1 MLLVMA
7 LGAAVVVRIMLPV
20 WRARGDPLSKAFVF
34 EIGVRP
40 SGPNGTWTGRDHL
53 RNGLLGL
60 LNTAICVGLSMAALR
75 IEDRAMNLSTKS
87 YIAGG
92 AMFVFG
98 FLALLLLIQAVLELS
113 RAPFTKPWK
122 VEPGAP

>member
-1 MLLVMA
+1 MWLLAA
-7 LGAAVVVRIMLPV
+7 LAAAVLVRTMLPV
-20 WRARGDPLSKAFVF
+20 WRARRDPLSKAFVL
-34 EIGVRP
+34 EIGVKP

-60 LNTAICVGLSMAALR
+60 LNTAICVGLTLVTSN
-75 IEDRAMNLSTKS
+75 IGEHAMNLSTKS

-98 FLALLLLIQAVLELS
+98 FLALLLFVQAVLELS

-122 VEPGAP
+122 VGPP

>member
-1 MLLVMA
+1 MWLLMA

-20 WRARGDPLSKAFVF
+20 WRARRDPLSKALVF

-60 LNTAICVGLSMAALR
+60 LNTAICVGLTLGASR
-75 IEDRAMNLSTKS
+75 IADRAMNLSTKS
-87 YIAGG
+87 YVASG
-92 AMFVFG
+92 AMVVFG
-98 FLALLLLIQAVLELS
+98 GLALLLFIQTVLELA
-113 RAPFTKPWK
+113 RAPFTKQWK
-122 VEPGAP
+122 ADSA

>member
-1 MLLVMA
+1 MWLLMA
-7 LGAAVVVRIMLPV
+7 LGAAVVVRIMLPG
-20 WRARGDPLSKAFVF
+20 RRDPLSKTLTF
-34 EIGVRP
+34 EIGVNP

-60 LNTAICVGLSMAALR
+60 LNTAICVGLAMAASR

-87 YIAGG
+87 YVAGG

-98 FLALLLLIQAVLELS
+98 FLAVLLFVQAVLDLA

-122 VEPGAP
+122 VGAGTP